1 MDRFVVHPCKP
12 SNKQSLRSFLRKA
25 SSSFYSGFLRLI
37 MEENKSPPLESELAA
52 AMAEFDMEEDSKH
65 EPFVKRFD
73 TPDEIVQYWEHQLE
87 KVREWTY

>member
-1 MDRFVVHPCKP
+1 
-12 SNKQSLRSFLRKA
+12 
-25 SSSFYSGFLRLI
+25 

-87 KVREWTY
+87 KVRE